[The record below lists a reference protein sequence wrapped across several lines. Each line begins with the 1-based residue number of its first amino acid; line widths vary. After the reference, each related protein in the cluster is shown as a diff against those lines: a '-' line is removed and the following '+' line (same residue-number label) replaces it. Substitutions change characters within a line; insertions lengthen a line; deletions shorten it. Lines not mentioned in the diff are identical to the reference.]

1 MKESFEDEENWQD
14 GQYSGRTEQ
23 VRNFL
28 TCLSSIDA
36 LPIID

>member
-14 GQYSGRTEQ
+14 GQYSGQTEQ

-28 TCLSSIDA
+28 AGLSSIGA
-36 LPIID
+36 YPITD

>member
-14 GQYSGRTEQ
+14 GQYSDRTDQ

-28 TCLSSIDA
+28 VSLSDINS
-36 LPIID
+36 LPTAD